1 MNLLHQVRIAYIAFR
16 QRVRA
21 RLIAR
26 FRPQVR
32 KSLRM
37 RVDGAPDPKTLDSL
51 GQERLKT
58 HVRTRPD
65 LT

>member
-1 MNLLHQVRIAYIAFR
+1 MNLLHQVHVAYLAFR
-16 QRVRA
+16 QRVRT
-21 RLIAR
+21 RLTEA
-26 FRPQVR
+26 FRPTAR
-32 KSLRM
+32 KHLRM
-37 RVDGAPDPKTLDSL
+37 RVEDAPDPKTLDSL